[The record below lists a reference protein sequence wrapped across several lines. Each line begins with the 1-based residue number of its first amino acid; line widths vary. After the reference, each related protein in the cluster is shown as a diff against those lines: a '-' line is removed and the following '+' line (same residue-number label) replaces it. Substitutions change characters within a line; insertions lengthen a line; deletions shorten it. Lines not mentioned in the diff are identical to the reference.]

1 MLNLGYERAMQL
13 ANPVPVIGPGLSY
26 EATKAINSVLYQRLQ
41 DQIGDDTT
49 SQKINEERI
58 RDINI
63 TNLASSNNIN
73 KSDLVAILQS
83 GMLRGE
89 KGDRG
94 DRGERVIWEN
104 RDLPERTLLLH
115 NHLGVLLDAQEAL
128 LPWKFLQNN
137 RQ

>member
-1 MLNLGYERAMQL
+1 MSRDPRDGLMLNLGYERAMQL

-26 EATKAINSVLYQRLQ
+26 EAIKAVNSVLYQRLQ

-83 GMLRGE
+83 GMLQGPAGA
-89 KGDRG
+89 KD
-94 DRGERVIWEN
+94 V
-104 RDLPERTLLLH
+104 
-115 NHLGVLLDAQEAL
+115 
-128 LPWKFLQNN
+128 
-137 RQ
+137 

>member
-1 MLNLGYERAMQL
+1 MRDPRDGLMLNLGYERAMQL

-83 GMLRGE
+83 GMMQGPQGPQGPPGMQGMQGPAGE
-89 KGDRG
+89 NPPPPQPPPRRPGRSG
-94 DRGERVIWEN
+94 GPV
-104 RDLPERTLLLH
+104 
-115 NHLGVLLDAQEAL
+115 AM
-128 LPWKFLQNN
+128 
-137 RQ
+137 

>member
-1 MLNLGYERAMQL
+1 MSRDPRDGLMLNLGYERAMQL
-13 ANPVPVIGPGLSY
+13 ANPVPIIGPGLSY

-49 SQKINEERI
+49 SQRINEERI

-83 GMLRGE
+83 GMLQGPAGPQGPVGPAGE
-89 KGDRG
+89 QG
-94 DRGERVIWEN
+94 
-104 RDLPERTLLLH
+104 PSPPPQPPQPPT
-115 NHLGVLLDAQEAL
+115 AL
-128 LPWKFLQNN
+128 
-137 RQ
+137 